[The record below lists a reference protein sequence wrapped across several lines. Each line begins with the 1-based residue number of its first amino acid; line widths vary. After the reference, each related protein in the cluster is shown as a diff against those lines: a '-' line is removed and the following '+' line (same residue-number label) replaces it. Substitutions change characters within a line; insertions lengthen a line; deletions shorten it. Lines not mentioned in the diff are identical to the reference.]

1 MSVAMVGQVADIITV
16 QNVHDSSGDGDQG
29 SLDYYNIP
37 GMQYLTYHSRTYIY
51 TFTSF
56 GKPVDIHI
64 HTYIQ
69 RL

>member
-37 GMQYLTYHSRTYIY
+37 GMQYLTYHSRTYIH

-56 GKPVDIHI
+56 GKPQYIHI